1 MKLLVALW
9 LVIVASSAAAQQ
21 ADPAELSRR
30 IAVIEAQRNQALGW
44 HAASESAR
52 AGLAE
57 DLARAQARIKELE
70 PKKPDEPAKETP

>member
-1 MKLLVALW
+1 MRVFFTAALLLW
-9 LVIVASSAAAQQ
+9 CGGAGAQQ
-21 ADPAELSRR
+21 ADPAELVRR

-70 PKKPDEPAKETP
+70 PKKPDDTAKEAP